1 MHEPENTGVRT
12 AWQEHCMAV
21 ALHNKGGKKKKKD
34 GWRKKTNTSPFKKK
48 KEHQIGETF
57 VLTTPVDASACEIM
71 GQPQQQLK
79 K

>member
-1 MHEPENTGVRT
+1 
-12 AWQEHCMAV
+12 MAV
-21 ALHNKGGKKKKKD
+21 ALHNKGGKKKKKTGD
-34 GWRKKTNTSPFKKK
+34 ERKQTPHRLKKK